1 MGGHVR
7 TEKEMRTDHDLQ
19 RDVMEEL
26 AWDPRISEKEIG
38 VAAKDGVVT
47 LTGFVESY
55 AQKSAAEHAAER
67 VSGVKAVAQ
76 ELHVKLPGSFQR
88 TDTEIAHSAL
98 ENLHWDVE
106 VPEGKIKV
114 VVEEGWVTLEGSVD
128 WYFQRAAAERAVRN
142 LTGVKGVINQIWV
155 TPRVSTEAV
164 RENIESALKRGAAL
178 DAAHIQVE
186 AKDGKV
192 TLRGR
197 VRSWAEREDAERAA
211 WSAPGVSSVEDRLSI
226 VA

>member
-1 MGGHVR
+1 MR
-7 TEKEMRTDHDLQ
+7 TDKEMRTDQDLQ
-19 RDVMEEL
+19 RAVLEEL
-26 AWDPRISEKEIG
+26 AWDPRVSEREIG

-55 AQKSAAEHAAER
+55 AQKSAAERDAER

-76 ELHVKLPGSFQR
+76 ELRVKLPGTFQR
-88 TDTEIAHSAL
+88 TDTEIAHSAIQ
-98 ENLHWDVE
+98 NLQWDVE

-114 VVEEGWVTLEGSVD
+114 VVEEGWVSLEGSVD
-128 WYFQRAAAERAVRN
+128 WHFQRASAERAVRN
-142 LTGVKGVINQIWV
+142 LTGVKGVTNKIWV
-155 TPRVSTEAV
+155 TPRVSTQAV
-164 RENIESALKRGAAL
+164 RENIESALKRSAEL
-178 DAAHIQVE
+178 DAAQIQVE